1 MLAAMLKSGG
11 TSRNHANMNRL
22 QFVQWSC
29 SIAERKGVLRMKDV
43 KKSSAIGEYFVK
55 SKLISCKKQGFLCF

>member
-1 MLAAMLKSGG
+1 
-11 TSRNHANMNRL
+11 MNRL